1 MNRREAVRPGVMR
14 LSPAA
19 SAPEHGGPRPGT
31 RELSHELS
39 DAVVRGSGG
48 DAPLAPPHLPST
60 LELI

>member
-1 MNRREAVRPGVMR
+1 MNRREAVGPGVMR

-19 SAPEHGGPRPGT
+19 CAPEHGGPRPGT

-48 DAPLAPPHLPST
+48 RSTGPSPPA
-60 LELI
+60 